1 MSSVSRSRVRI
12 FEWLALLVA
21 WLSLSSPAH
30 AGTTTISWND
40 FGTVLPADCD
50 MINAKVENNV
60 NSSAIVEFV
69 LDTGANIGWYKGLQI
84 VDNTNQQYLVAST
97 GASSHTSTFLPT
109 PFVSGGFIRFEKAR
123 ILGVHTGVY
132 DLIDLTMLRGGDRVT
147 FSWIQDACQA
157 HWFSLDTKQSTAVP
171 TWMTPGSTAR
181 LTYVVNTNST
191 ELSPE
196 FHWQLFERSGYAFTV
211 PWIPVTTYVPAQSQV
226 SFDITLTAPM
236 TEGLYELDLGLG
248 QKNGLANPLGIVPIQ
263 VRYQEPKPPPPPP
276 PPAMVTVPDVV
287 GQPATQGASA
297 LSRFN
302 TIILDFDRV
311 NPNSL
316 AKKSII
322 AQTPIGGSKAR
333 EHSNVWIRV
342 ELDNAPTFGYSHLEL
357 TNCKPNVVALYKHN
371 GDDWTLIEKI
381 MPSIGDG
388 NVCPKPGSKPFVEKL
403 DHGAVNLYVVVDA
416 AKCTDASDPNC
427 RIWEFGA
434 LGDSNGGPWGQDF
447 Q

>member
-191 ELSPE
+191 ELNPE
-196 FHWQLFERSGYAFTV
+196 FHWQLFERSGYAFAV

-248 QKNGLANPLGIVPIQ
+248 QRNGLANPLGAVKIQ
-263 VRYQEPKPPPPPP
+263 VRYKEPAPPPQPAPPR
-276 PPAMVTVPDVV
+276 MSTVPNVV
-287 GQPATQGASA
+287 GLSAIKAANALGAFKSYV
-297 LSRFN
+297 
-302 TIILDFDRV
+302 LDFDTTA
-311 NPNSL
+311 PNLL
-316 AKKSII
+316 ANKSVI
-322 AQTPIGGSKAR
+322 AQSPLPGTTALEG
-333 EHSNVWIRV
+333 SNVLLLIQ
-342 ELDNAPTFGYSHLEL
+342 LDSAPNYGISQLEL
-357 TNCKPNVVALYKHN
+357 TNCKPYAVALYKHD
-371 GDDWTLIEKI
+371 GDVWKFVSKV
-381 MPSIGDG
+381 PSNVWD
-388 NVCPKPGSKPFVEKL
+388 NVCLAPGTKPHIEKL
-403 DHGAVNLYVVVDA
+403 DHRAVNLFVVVDPTV
-416 AKCTDASDPNC
+416 CNDAIDPRC
-427 RIWEFGA
+427 RIYEFGA
-434 LGDSNGGPWGQDF
+434 IGDSAGARWLETL
-447 Q
+447 